1 MQPLCHRAVVRL
13 KQLLRSADVLGVA
26 AQQGGDAA
34 LRRAVAQQQ
43 ELCPLHSPLAVA
55 DVACIDLAHEQA
67 HLFQRVPLLLDECTH
82 SRCRFVRGTALHPG
96 IIKGQLRQ
104 VVLLAVVQLLFQIGA
119 VVEQVVAGL
128 EAVVGRRHHLFLV
141 LVEQFQH
148 LLRGAVAGE
157 PVDVV
162 ADGGVERPEGTV
174 QRVKVCVHLPQ
185 NVLIGAFFLP
195 DAAQQLPCLV
205 QLAGVGN
212 YAGVQYFFQRFQQRR
227 YLRHKGKG
235 RFPLVAAGLLFQ
247 PAGAAQPQQKAHG
260 QRVRVAGGLLF
271 FIARTVGIQRKG
283 LCQCGKVI
291 LGTPDG
297 LRTGNAV
304 IRRVSALL
312 PEQKQQFRIKS
323 PVRPRQRAEQP
334 RGHQF
339 KQLHGNVLSCSHQNT
354 FLLYHKT
361 TRFDRETI
369 QNCRREGRGR
379 LLPSNPAGLPPPSVR
394 EALAKPEALHL
405 SRKLCRRERL
415 PL

>member
-1 MQPLCHRAVVRL
+1 M
-13 KQLLRSADVLGVA
+13 
-26 AQQGGDAA
+26 
-34 LRRAVAQQQ
+34 
-43 ELCPLHSPLAVA
+43 
-55 DVACIDLAHEQA
+55 
-67 HLFQRVPLLLDECTH
+67 
-82 SRCRFVRGTALHPG
+82 
-96 IIKGQLRQ
+96 
-104 VVLLAVVQLLFQIGA
+104 
-119 VVEQVVAGL
+119 
-128 EAVVGRRHHLFLV
+128 
-141 LVEQFQH
+141 
-148 LLRGAVAGE
+148 
-157 PVDVV
+157 
-162 ADGGVERPEGTV
+162 ADGGIERPERAV

-205 QLAGVGN
+205 QLSGIGN
-212 YAGVQYFFQRFQQRR
+212 YAGVQNLFQRFQQRR

-260 QRVRVAGGLLF
+260 QRVRVAGGLLVL
-271 FIARTVGIQRKG
+271 IARTVGIQRKG

-304 IRRVSALL
+304 IRRVAALL

-369 QNCRREGRGR
+369 QNCRRCISETTAVVSEMLFHGKGSYRETASLPKGAKKRRGG

-394 EALAKPEALHL
+394 EATLSVTPYGVTERVQAAKKPRGAGCSSGQVNSSIL
-405 SRKLCRRERL
+405 RIKLYDTDWTISIAIAA
-415 PL
+415 